1 LDPSAISNPQ
11 IRLRGAEPEGRDF
24 ITPKIEKRQHRR
36 AKLVTQ
42 IRCEALGR
50 EELHVTRDIS
60 VGGLFVSS
68 NEPFPQD
75 SEVSV
80 FFHLRPSDPAISCQ
94 GKVVYSLKGLGM
106 GVQFT
111 DLSDADRLSLQKFVD
126 ESN

>member
-1 LDPSAISNPQ
+1 MED
-11 IRLRGAEPEGRDF
+11 EGRTF
-24 ITPKIEKRQHRR
+24 VTPDIDKRQHRR

-42 IRCEALGR
+42 IRCESLGR
-50 EELHVTRDIS
+50 EEVHVTRDVS

-68 NEPFPQD
+68 KNPFPQD
-75 SEVSV
+75 SIVSV
-80 FFHLRPSDPAISCQ
+80 FFHLRPSEPAISCH

-111 DLSDADRLSLQKFVD
+111 DLSDSDRAALQKFVD

>member
-1 LDPSAISNPQ
+1 VEEERQ
-11 IRLRGAEPEGRDF
+11 FVTPEID
-24 ITPKIEKRQHRR
+24 KRQHRR

-50 EELHVTRDIS
+50 EEVHVTRDVS

-68 NEPFPQD
+68 KEPFPQN

-80 FFHLRPSDPAISCQ
+80 FFHLRPSEPAISCH

-111 DLSDADRLSLQKFVD
+111 DLNDADRASLQKFVD

>member
-1 LDPSAISNPQ
+1 MAD
-11 IRLRGAEPEGRDF
+11 EGRTF
-24 ITPKIEKRQHRR
+24 VTPDIDKRLHRR

-42 IRCEALGR
+42 IRCEALGC
-50 EELHVTRDIS
+50 EEVHVTRDVS

-68 NEPFPQD
+68 KNPFPQD
-75 SEVSV
+75 SVVSV
-80 FFHLRPSDPAISCQ
+80 SFHLRPSQPAISCR

-111 DLSDADRLSLQKFVD
+111 DLNDLARAALEKFVD